1 MKEKIDF
8 VITWVDES
16 DALWKKSKDNYALEY
31 NMKLNDASRYRDWGF
46 LKYWF
51 RSVEKNAPWV
61 NRIYFVTEG
70 HLPEWL
76 DLSYE
81 KLKVIK
87 HSDFIDEN

>member
-46 LKYWF
+46 LKILVSF
-51 RSVEKNAPWV
+51 CRKKCPMGESDLLCNRRSSSRMV
-61 NRIYFVTEG
+61 R
-70 HLPEWL
+70 
-76 DLSYE
+76 
-81 KLKVIK
+81 
-87 HSDFIDEN
+87 FIL